1 MNRISLRPLLLF
13 TLSSFAVGAA
23 AENDLV
29 GLVREDLR
37 AANEA
42 RSRQGSEVATWR
54 AESDRL
60 AVAIDGLQTEL
71 KRAQQ
76 ELAVAESQR
85 DLLRIEHQRLG
96 AGDVPAAQKVIA
108 EAAGA
113 LRTKLQAAALTLP
126 PGTLVVPADDTIEAA
141 IKAIELSERAL
152 SQISVEIA
160 AGHRSGDPVESKT
173 AVRLLRAGSLAWW
186 TVLDGQESGSAAMV
200 DGRLELMPTADEFD
214 RDQIRRAIAM
224 AEGRAS
230 GEPVS
235 LPRSVGVAP

>member
-1 MNRISLRPLLLF
+1 MNRLSQIPLLLF
-13 TLSSFAVGAA
+13 TLSSVAVGAA

-29 GLVREDLR
+29 SAVREDLR

-42 RSRQGSEVATWR
+42 RSRQGTEVAAWR

-141 IKAIELSERAL
+141 VKAIELSERAL
-152 SQISVEIA
+152 GVINVEIA
-160 AGHRSGDPVESKT
+160 AGHRIGDPVGSKT

-186 TVLDGQESGSAAMV
+186 TVLDGQESGSASMV
-200 DGRLELMPTADEFD
+200 DGRLELTPTADDVD
-214 RDQIRRAIAM
+214 RDQIRRAIAI

-235 LPRSVGVAP
+235 LPRTVGVTP

>member
-1 MNRISLRPLLLF
+1 MNRISQLPLFLF
-13 TLSSFAVGAA
+13 TLSLGAAGAA

-29 GLVREDLR
+29 SAVREDLR

-42 RSRQGSEVATWR
+42 RSHQGTEVAAWR

-60 AVAIDGLQTEL
+60 VVAIDGLQTEL

-85 DLLRIEHQRLG
+85 DLMRIEHQRLG

-108 EAAGA
+108 EAAAA
-113 LRTKLQAAALTLP
+113 LRIKLQAAALTLP

-160 AGHRSGDPVESKT
+160 AGHRIGDPVGSKT

-200 DGRLELMPTADEFD
+200 DGHLELTPTADGFD
-214 RDQIRRAIAM
+214 RDQIRRAIAI

-235 LPRSVGVAP
+235 LPRNVGGAP